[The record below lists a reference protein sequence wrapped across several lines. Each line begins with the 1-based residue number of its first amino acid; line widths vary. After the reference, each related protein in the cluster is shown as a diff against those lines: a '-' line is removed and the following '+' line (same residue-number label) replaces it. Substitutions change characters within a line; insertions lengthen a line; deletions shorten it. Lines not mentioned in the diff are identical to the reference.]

1 MDTIDPYMMTSYYPM
16 PSYYPMDLA
25 RSMQMP
31 NIMEVDHM
39 GWERCE
45 KLSDTECD
53 NCLDASKEESGPTEL
68 NPDAPDFNP
77 GSIELTN
84 QKNWMFDPA
93 HETDYECV
101 INVGNE
107 QLKMSAVSMDLV
119 MAANYILNDVFSFI
133 TPEVPMLE
141 MPEYEINQNVTPT
154 KKPNAAKSNKYS
166 GAYHAGM
173 LLVKPDI
180 SYEKAE
186 LMAIAQSPLCQVTP
200 QAWPMIAKRLPR
212 LVRREGPTANIII
225 KEVRAIKK
233 QEEEQTNTDK
243 GKTNE

>member
-1 MDTIDPYMMTSYYPM
+1 
-16 PSYYPMDLA
+16 
-25 RSMQMP
+25 MP

-45 KLSDTECD
+45 KLSDIECD
-53 NCLDASKEESGPTEL
+53 NCLDASKEESSPTAL

-77 GSIELTN
+77 GNIELTD
-84 QKNWMFDPA
+84 QKNWMFNPA
-93 HETDYECV
+93 QESDNECV

-141 MPEYEINQNVTPT
+141 MPEYEIKQNITPT
-154 KKPNAAKSNKYS
+154 KKPNSAKCNKYK

-173 LLVKPDI
+173 LLVKPEI
-180 SYEKAE
+180 SYEKEE